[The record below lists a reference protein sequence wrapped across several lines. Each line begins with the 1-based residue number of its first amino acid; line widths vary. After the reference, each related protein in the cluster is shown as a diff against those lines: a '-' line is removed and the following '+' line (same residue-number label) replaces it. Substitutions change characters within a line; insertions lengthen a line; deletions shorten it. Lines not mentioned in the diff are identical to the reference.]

1 MNTSR
6 LQLIVEE
13 LIEASR
19 QNNSALSLIGEML
32 DEIESNFDTPTEWK
46 NIFNNISYIYK
57 DDDIIDGIES
67 Y

>member
-32 DEIESNFDTPTEWK
+32 DEIESNFDTPTEWN

-57 DDDIIDGIES
+57 DDDIIDEIES